1 MNKGTLLVG
10 FLSLAIG
17 AGIGHFVVPA
27 KRGADSVGDMAER
40 KPIFYRNPMN
50 PDVTSPVPVKDSMG
64 MDYVPVYADEDED
77 VNTLAGTVK
86 INPVVQNN
94 IGLRTALAE
103 RRSLSR
109 TIRTVGRV
117 DYDEQNIIRLHP
129 KIEGWIKHIR
139 VDKTGQPVA
148 YDEILLEIYSPK
160 LVATQQEYLLALKNY
175 EALKDSAFEDI
186 RRGAE
191 ELVSSSR
198 ARLRLFDVPE
208 HQIKDL
214 EKTHAVKESLHI
226 HAPAGGTVLSIG
238 ARQGQYVTPTT
249 ELYQIVDISTVWV
262 YADIYE
268 YELPWIR
275 EGDRVEMT
283 LTSLPGQVLKGS
295 VAYIYPYAESTTRTT
310 KVRLVFDN
318 PDLLLRPEMFS
329 EVSIYSQEKADL
341 VVVPGEAVV
350 RSGTYE
356 QIFVMKEEG
365 VFEPRKVTLGIE
377 SGGSVAVLEG
387 VKAGERVVVSAQ
399 FLIDSESKLREATA
413 KMGAIEQAPRD
424 SNSKHNGAGY

>member
-27 KRGADSVGDMAER
+27 KRGADAVGDMAER
-40 KPIFYRNPMN
+40 KPIYFRNPMN
-50 PDVTSPVPVKDSMG
+50 PLVTSPIPAKDSMG
-64 MDYVPVYADEDED
+64 MDYIPVYAQED
-77 VNTLAGTVK
+77 VVDVAGTVK

-103 RRSLSR
+103 RRSMSR

-117 DYDEQNIIRLHP
+117 DYDEQKIVRLHP
-129 KIEGWIKHIR
+129 KVEGWIKHIR

-148 YDEILLEIYSPK
+148 YDEILLDIYSPK
-160 LVATQQEYLLALKNY
+160 IVATQQEYLLALKNY
-175 EALKDSAFEDI
+175 EALKDSPFQDI

-208 HQIKDL
+208 HQIKEL
-214 EKTHAVKESLHI
+214 EQTHTVKESVHI

-238 ARQGQYVTPTT
+238 ARQGQYVTPAT
-249 ELYQIVDISTVWV
+249 EIYQIVDLTTVWV
-262 YADIYE
+262 YADIFE

-283 LTSLPGQVLKGS
+283 LTSLPGQVLKGN
-295 VAYIYPYAESTTRTT
+295 VAYIYPYAESATRTT

-318 PDLLLRPEMFS
+318 LDLLLRPEMFS
-329 EVSIYSQEKADL
+329 DVSIHSQEKADL
-341 VVVPGEAVV
+341 VVVPAEAVV
-350 RSGTYE
+350 RSGEYE

-365 VFEPRKVTLGIE
+365 VFEPRKVTLGVE
-377 SGGSVAVLEG
+377 SSGSVAVLEG
-387 VKAGERVVVSAQ
+387 VQEGERVVVSAQ

-413 KMGAIEQAPRD
+413 KMSTIEQATGD
-424 SNSKHNGAGY
+424 SNAKHYGGGH